1 MNRRQAATAAAST
14 LLTLAGLAAM
24 PAPALAQDVW
34 PTKPVKIISPFPAGG
49 TSDVM
54 ARMVAAALS
63 KELGQ
68 QFVIENIGGA
78 GGTIG
83 TMKALQAAPDGYTLI
98 QTGVG
103 QNAVAHGLD
112 AKLAYDSM
120 RDFIHVSQVH
130 SGPNVLVVHPDQPFK
145 TFQELVAYIKKNPG
159 KLSYG
164 YTHAASGHM
173 AMELLKQVGGL
184 DNKGRGQPLFIVGI
198 PYRGGGPMMQDIL
211 GGQIPMMFINQ
222 DVALPHVKAG
232 KLRPLAV
239 TSKARNPLY
248 PEVPTI
254 AETGVKGYE
263 ALSWSGLSAIKGTPK
278 PVVDKLE
285 ATMKKIMASPEIKQR
300 MDAVGFVIPP
310 QGSEPYTQFVKGEI
324 ELWTRVIKTAG
335 IKAD

>member
-1 MNRRQAATAAAST
+1 MTRRRTLILAAACS
-14 LLTLAGLAAM
+14 LGAA
-24 PAPALAQDVW
+24 APAWAQADW
-34 PTKPVKIISPFPAGG
+34 PNKPVRIVSPFPAGG

-54 ARMVAAALS
+54 ARMISQALS

-68 QFVIENIGGA
+68 QFIVDNVGGA

-83 TMKALQAAPDGYTLI
+83 TLRATQATPDGYTLI

-103 QNAVAHGLD
+103 QNAVAHGLNP
-112 AKLAYDSM
+112 KLAYDSM

-145 TFQELVAYIKKNPG
+145 TFQELVAYIKQNPG
-159 KLSYG
+159 KMNYG

-173 AMELLKQVGGL
+173 AMELLKQVGG
-184 DNKGRGQPLFIVGI
+184 DKGQPLYIVGI
-198 PYRGGGPMMQDIL
+198 PYRGGGPMMQDLL

-222 DVALPHVKAG
+222 DVALPHVRAG

-239 TSKARNPLY
+239 TSLQRNPLY
-248 PEVPTI
+248 PDVPTI

-263 ALSWSGLSAIKGTPK
+263 ALSWSGLSAIKGTPA
-278 PVVDKLE
+278 PIVAKLE
-285 ATMKKIMASPEIKQR
+285 AAMKKIMTSPEITQR
-300 MDAVGFVIPP
+300 MESIGFVIPP
-310 QGSEPYTQFVKGEI
+310 QGGEHYTKFIQSEI

-335 IKAD
+335 IKSE